1 MLAEPPTHTNRGSAS
16 SGRGSHP
23 RLLWRLQ
30 MGYWQQAGMAYG
42 VGLAWLELGL
52 WAMGRRQR
60 SGGLRWIGWG
70 EKLLREALLAGYCSL
85 ALSVACASLEDLP
98 ELPGQ
103 SREPR
108 PLRWETLLSL
118 LLHLLGLLGGV
129 GWGFRPLLE
138 PEVRIPVT
146 LWLEDPL
153 PPQLAAEADSAL
165 PKPAGEPSDP
175 APESPPADN
184 PPPPAPA
191 PQERVETTAVPKSE
205 LALQTPPPTP
215 TPVPTA
221 KPEPTPPPTPMA
233 APTPPPPSPT
243 PTVTPSPQQPPP
255 TPVATPTAAPVA
267 DRPPPVAATS
277 APIPRFTPLIQGIR
291 SGGGGTASPGGSE
304 GSGSSAPGT
313 GGLGGS
319 QAQGSAPTAAEGAG
333 EASSPTSSPAAVA
346 ARPDILARPIPGR
359 NPPPQYPPQARRL
372 NQQGQVL
379 LRVKVD
385 AQGQVQQVE
394 IVSSSGFP
402 ALDRAAQEAVQR
414 WQFSPAL
421 RNNTPIESW
430 VTVPIQFTLN

>member
-1 MLAEPPTHTNRGSAS
+1 MLAKPPTPTDRGSAS
-16 SGRGSHP
+16 LQRGSYP

-52 WAMGRRQR
+52 WGVARGQ
-60 SGGLRWIGWG
+60 SSEGLRWIGWG
-70 EKLLREALLAGYCSL
+70 EKLLRAALLAGYCSL
-85 ALSVACASLEDLP
+85 ALSVACTSLEDLP

-103 SREPR
+103 SRELR

-118 LLHLLGLLGGV
+118 LLHLLGLLG
-129 GWGFRPLLE
+129 WGSRPLRE

-146 LWLEDPL
+146 LWLEDP
-153 PPQLAAEADSAL
+153 PPAPLEAAAESAL
-165 PKPAGEPSDP
+165 PDP
-175 APESPPADN
+175 AEEPTQLASESPPAAAPL
-184 PPPPAPA
+184 PPDPA
-191 PQERVETTAVPKSE
+191 PQQIQASSLTTLP
-205 LALQTPPPTP
+205 TPPP

-221 KPEPTPPPTPMA
+221 KLGPTPTPTPMA

-267 DRPPPVAATS
+267 NRPPSGAATS
-277 APIPRFTPLIQGIR
+277 APIPRFTSLIQGIR
-291 SGGGGTASPGGSE
+291 SGGGGTAGSKGSE
-304 GSGSSAPGT
+304 SSAPGR
-313 GGLGGS
+313 GVVAGLGGS
-319 QAQGSAPTAAEGAG
+319 RAQGSAPTAGEGAG
-333 EASSPTSSPAAVA
+333 EASTPTSSPAAVA
-346 ARPDILARPIPGR
+346 ANPDILARPIPGR

-372 NQQGQVL
+372 GQQGQVL
-379 LRVKVD
+379 LRARVD

-402 ALDRAAQEAVQR
+402 ALDRAAQEAVQG

>member
-1 MLAEPPTHTNRGSAS
+1 MLAEPPTPTTRGSAS
-16 SGRGSHP
+16 AAKGSHP

-52 WAMGRRQR
+52 WVVVRGQ
-60 SGGLRWIGWG
+60 SSEGLRWVSWG
-70 EKLLREALLAGYCSL
+70 GKLLRAALLAGYCSL
-85 ALSVACASLEDLP
+85 ALSVACTSLEDPPKLA
-98 ELPGQ
+98 GQ
-103 SREPR
+103 SRDPR

-118 LLHLLGLLGGV
+118 LLHLLGLLGWV
-129 GWGFRPLLE
+129 CWGSRPLIE

-146 LWLEDPL
+146 LWLEDP
-153 PPQLAAEADSAL
+153 PPAQLEADTDSAL
-165 PKPAGEPSDP
+165 PEPAEEPSDP

-191 PQERVETTAVPKSE
+191 PQERVETTAVPESE

-221 KPEPTPPPTPMA
+221 KPGPTPTPTPMA
-233 APTPPPPSPT
+233 APTPPPPSP
-243 PTVTPSPQQPPP
+243 SPQQLPP

-277 APIPRFTPLIQGIR
+277 TPIPRFTPLIQGIR

-379 LRVKVD
+379 LRARVD